1 MTSYGRIHAL
11 RRTGLESFK
20 LNGQAYQASQLD
32 FWQWAASN
40 MVANTMRGVL
50 AEYIVALALG
60 IATGTREEWAAWDLT
75 MQDGTRI
82 EVKSAAYVQAWLQQK
97 PSTISFGVEKRRQW
111 DEVSGLTQAPARAAH
126 IYVFAL
132 LAHLDQATL
141 DPLDLDQW
149 VFYVVP
155 TPVLDARERS
165 QHSITLA
172 SLEKLAKPLR
182 FGQLAAAVKGAPTR

>member
-1 MTSYGRIHAL
+1 MTSYGRIEVL
-11 RRTGLESFK
+11 RRTGAEKFK
-20 LNGQAYQASQLD
+20 LNGQALSETQLE
-32 FWQWAASN
+32 FWQWAASD

-60 IATGTREEWAAWDLT
+60 VATGTREEWAAWDLT
-75 MQDGTRI
+75 MPDGTRI
-82 EVKSAAYVQAWLQQK
+82 EVKSAAYVQAWQQQK

-111 DEVSGLTQAPARAAH
+111 DEASGFSQSPARAAH

-182 FGQLAAAVKGAPTR
+182 FGQLAAAVKGETAR